1 MDKFSHKETK
11 IGVFLRNSNN
21 LGDDILPKTVVNV
34 LVYRITGKQL
44 FFNVDESFC
53 EECDLTVRRIVEL
66 SERLPD
72 IHIKLSVKPWL
83 NNMFR
88 VLLKGGWHPPV
99 VLVNGKR
106 ISQGVVPSDD
116 LLTKEIIDASG
127 LERSKLI

>member
-1 MDKFSHKETK
+1 M
-11 IGVFLRNSNN
+11 RNSKI
-21 LGDDILPKTVVNV
+21 LSDDNIPKTVVNV

-53 EECDLTVRRIVEL
+53 EECDLTIRRIIEL

-72 IHIKLSVKPWL
+72 IHIKLTVKPWL

-99 VLVNGKR
+99 VLIGGKR

-116 LLTKEIIDASG
+116 LLSKEIIDAAN
-127 LERSKLI
+127 LERSKQI